1 MTKATKQSFIKKNN
15 NKTTK
20 NKTALSRIRRHNRG
34 MHHPDRFTLPT
45 TRGQPTCTACELY
58 PLCLQAT
65 GTTAHQFITQVKPE
79 AGHLQ
84 TGETRTGAL
93 LQPLLSGMQA
103 NSRFLSASEQWAIS
117 YQAGAAW
124 TKASGHTPTSN
135 HQNAGSPAETTT
147 HGQIPRG
154 QSSLLFLQ
162 FLERRAHLK
171 GARDICPQ
179 YPVVTTGKPRL

>member
-1 MTKATKQSFIKKNN
+1 MTKATKQSFIKKT
-15 NKTTK
+15 TTK
-20 NKTALSRIRRHNRG
+20 QQKTKQPSAGFEDTTEECTILTAS
-34 MHHPDRFTLPT
+34 LPT

-84 TGETRTGAL
+84 TGETRTRAL

-135 HQNAGSPAETTT
+135 HQNAGSPAETKT

-171 GARDICPQ
+171 GTRDICPQ